1 MTNHD
6 PESCPF
12 GHIDGMCAGE
22 ELRLTTG
29 RTESNAEFDN
39 WPQDEAATDLVR
51 WADRAMFR
59 AQPLAEDGEQVQISV
74 SVVDMTRNPLKV
86 MAAPWLG
93 YRGRFVLPDQV
104 TDEEA
109 RAFAA
114 DALKSKIAAPLEW
127 CQVALLIQGVSR
139 DFTHQIVRQRTAT
152 FVQESMRFAVKD
164 RAADEVP
171 EPISIAGLPE
181 DDPLARIWH
190 DHVARTGW
198 VYNALIHGGIPAED
212 ARKGLLIGTTTQLHY
227 RTNLRDLINHA
238 GLRLCSQAQAEWK
251 EVWKLI
257 AKAIGSYGPEEDR
270 WQQQA
275 IVRLFKPVC
284 YSTGKCE
291 FMGEADR
298 WCVIRD
304 RVEAHHRNGDRPED
318 WTDINPLEPLHPESA
333 RRA

>member
-1 MTNHD
+1 MMGHD
-6 PESCPF
+6 ISK
-12 GHIDGMCAGE
+12 
-22 ELRLTTG
+22 
-29 RTESNAEFDN
+29 
-39 WPQDEAATDLVR
+39 
-51 WADRAMFR
+51 WADEAMFR
-59 AQPLAEDGEQVQISV
+59 AAPLAAEGEEVRPTV

-93 YRGRFVLPDQV
+93 YRGKFVLPEEV

-164 RAADEVP
+164 NAANEVP
-171 EPISIAGLPE
+171 EPISIASLAD
-181 DDPLARIWH
+181 DDPLYLIWK
-190 DHVARTGW
+190 DHVAKTGW
-198 VYNALIHGGIPAED
+198 VYNALVNGGVPAED
-212 ARKGLLIGTTTQLHY
+212 ARKGLLIGQTTQLHY
-227 RTNLRDLINHA
+227 RTNLRDMINHA

-251 EVWKLI
+251 EVWRLI
-257 AKAIGSYGPEEDR
+257 ADAILNYGPERNR
-270 WQQQA
+270 WQQQL
-275 IVRLFKPVC
+275 IVKMFRPVC
-284 YSTGKCE
+284 YQTGKCE

-304 RVEAHHRNGDRPED
+304 RVEAHHKNGDRPET
-318 WTDINPLEPLHPESA
+318 WIDINPLEPLHPEAA